1 MAATPN
7 EKLIGPIGYSPI
19 VEKDG
24 GATPFFARQWL
35 NLVNL
40 VKSVVKIQND
50 IIIVNQDIITLV
62 DDVNALEAT
71 EIGGDG
77 TIITPAAAPLSDG
90 NITLTLADTAVTP
103 GAYTSA
109 DITVDQQGRITAAA
123 NGSGGGGGSLEV
135 EDDGVSVVAAATKL
149 NFAGSGVVVTDNGSG
164 EALITIAGGGGP
176 AVLAV
181 VQTASEALANIT
193 SGITL
198 AAPPAN
204 GNTLVAVGINTSNT
218 SNPNTNSGWVNHGS
232 DSSPLDCIIATKVC
246 GPSESTLQSPF
257 STTSAGLIVMYEI
270 SGASVVIDNT
280 TFASYNSD
288 SLSINTSTNGRF
300 LPGVTGIILAFAIH
314 KAEAYGTFGGS
325 VVETGGTA
333 RVQDDGTITVS
344 PASAQG
350 AVGVLT
356 PGLSL
361 SASILYPAA
370 VDAAIGYVILA

>member
-7 EKLIGPIGYSPI
+7 EKLIGPIGYSPV

-77 TIITPAAAPLSDG
+77 TIITPAAAPLSAG

-103 GAYTSA
+103 GAYTAA

-123 NGSGGGGGSLEV
+123 NGSSGGGSLEV
-135 EDDGVSVVAAATKL
+135 EDDGVSVVAVATKL

-198 AAPPAN
+198 AAAPAN

-218 SNPNTNSGWVNHGS
+218 NNPGTNSGWVNKGS
-232 DSSPLDCIIATKVC
+232 DTAPLDCIIATKVC

-280 TFASYNSD
+280 TFASFNSA

-300 LPGVTGIILAFAIH
+300 LPGVTGMILAFAMH

-325 VVETGGTA
+325 VVETGGTG

-350 AVGVLT
+350 AVGTLT
-356 PGLSL
+356 PGLSI
-361 SASILYPAA
+361 SASILYSAS